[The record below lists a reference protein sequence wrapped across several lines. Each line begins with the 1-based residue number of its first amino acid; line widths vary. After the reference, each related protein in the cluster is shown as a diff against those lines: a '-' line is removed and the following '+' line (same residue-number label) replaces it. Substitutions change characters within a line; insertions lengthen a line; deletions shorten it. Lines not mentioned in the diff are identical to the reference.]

1 MCCAGGGSIYP
12 WVLHS
17 KGGLLA
23 RKGKALG
30 GFPLPLRALL
40 FNPISFTCIF
50 GENIRFAFEEN
61 PHFFSKEKHKGHK
74 CTEHGGAYRVKGG
87 TRVLVESVL
96 RKWLVDILCMR
107 KGGAGC

>member
-1 MCCAGGGSIYP
+1 MR
-12 WVLHS
+12 VLH
-17 KGGLLA
+17 
-23 RKGKALG
+23 
-30 GFPLPLRALL
+30 

-50 GENIRFAFEEN
+50 GENLRFVSEEN
-61 PHFFSKEKHKGHK
+61 LHFLENHNGHK

-107 KGGAGC
+107 KGGC